1 MHKRWLSGI
10 LVVALG
16 AGILMTGCSGSSN
29 SKSEEVKIDSEK
41 AGTTPH
47 DEVEGE
53 ITFTAWGSDE
63 EIETDQKVLDAFQEE
78 YPNVKVNFEVIND
91 DYQTKV
97 ETMML
102 AGEAPD
108 VIYGHPKYFQKWAQQ
123 DLLLDLTAYF
133 NNHEEFQDEN
143 VYATNLYEPFKYE
156 DKMIATIN
164 GADTFLLFYNQDLFD
179 EAGVAYPTEDW
190 TWEDFLEA
198 CDKLTI
204 DKDGDGETD
213 QYAITTSKGWNQ
225 ISAYMAAFGGQV
237 YDDVDNPKKV
247 IVNSK
252 ENQEA
257 LQMWYDLIY
266 KYGYAP
272 DAEGSE
278 LVTGGFDAGQIAMD
292 VDGVYQCV
300 YRSGVDFN
308 MGLAALPMED
318 ENSHYVSLMAG
329 YCIPK
334 TTKYPEAAW
343 ALASFM
349 QEKTGQEILASTGLI
364 TTVDKE
370 VAKSDEVINMEGA
383 PDNHILRVTSL
394 DNAINVDAKLPNW
407 QETID
412 TVWSPIIDQLYNGDI
427 TVNEA
432 LEELQ
437 SGFEN
442 MLNQN

>member
-29 SKSEEVKIDSEK
+29 SKSEEVKVDSEK